1 MDSNATRARPE
12 WPAVVVAG
20 AYQTGIVLMRNLW
33 RRGVKVACIDSNRNM
48 PGFGTVYGKAYLC
61 PDADEHPE
69 EWVAFMGD
77 LAGKMGGRPVLIP
90 SSDRFITVVGD
101 HADELDEHFIFPRSS
116 AATQSLLATKQRQYE
131 IADSHGLPTPRTK
144 FVTSID
150 ELREFIKDARFPCL
164 LKPTHFREWQKF
176 PAGHPLS
183 YEKVTVADTV
193 AQLEER
199 YRLAE
204 TVSPKMVVQEVIQGP
219 DTNKLVYLSCYRRDG
234 ERIGYCV
241 LREVRTDPIYFGS
254 ASVVEPVKDDEVDQR
269 CDAFLRSLNYT
280 GLCEIELK
288 RDSRDQR
295 LQIIEANP
303 RYSVTADAAPYL
315 GVDLGWLHY
324 LDLIGEQVTPTQPE
338 VRDFRHVCLLRDF
351 ATFRSYRKAGQSW
364 GELLRA
370 YRRPVAF
377 FDFDW
382 RDWRTTRNTLWACF
396 KLVVKPWL
404 KRSAR
409 PA

>member
-1 MDSNATRARPE
+1 MESNAARARPE

-33 RRGVKVACIDSNRNM
+33 RRGVRVACIDSDRKM
-48 PGFGTVYGKAYLC
+48 PGFGTVYGKTYLC
-61 PDADEHPE
+61 PDADDNPE
-69 EWVAFMGD
+69 AWVTFMEE

-101 HADELDEHFIFPRSS
+101 HAEELNEHFIFPRQS

-144 FVTSID
+144 FVTSIE
-150 ELREFIKDARFPCL
+150 ELREFMREARFPCL
-164 LKPTHFREWQKF
+164 LKPKHFREWQKL

-183 YEKVTVADTV
+183 HEKVTVADTA

-204 TVSPKMVVQEVIQGP
+204 TASPKMVVQEVIQGP
-219 DTNKLVYLSCYRRDG
+219 DTNKLVYLSCYRSDG

-241 LREVRTDPIYFGS
+241 LKQVRTDPIYFGS
-254 ASVVEPVKDDEVDQR
+254 ASVVEPIRDDEADQR

-288 RDSRDQR
+288 RDSRDQS
-295 LQIIEANP
+295 LKIIEANP
-303 RYSVTADAAPYL
+303 R
-315 GVDLGWLHY
+315 
-324 LDLIGEQVTPTQPE
+324 
-338 VRDFRHVCLLRDF
+338 
-351 ATFRSYRKAGQSW
+351 
-364 GELLRA
+364 
-370 YRRPVAF
+370 
-377 FDFDW
+377 
-382 RDWRTTRNTLWACF
+382 
-396 KLVVKPWL
+396 
-404 KRSAR
+404 
-409 PA
+409 